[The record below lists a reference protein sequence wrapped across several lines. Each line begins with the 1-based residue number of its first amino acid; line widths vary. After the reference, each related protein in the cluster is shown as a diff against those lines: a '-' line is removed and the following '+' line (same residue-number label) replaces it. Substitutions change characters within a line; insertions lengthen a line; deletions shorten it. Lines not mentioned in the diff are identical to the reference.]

1 MTDQVAGERLKSFI
15 ERVERLETEKQA
27 IADDIKHVYDE
38 AKSTGFD
45 VKIIRKIVSDRKK
58 DDNKRR
64 EETELYEL
72 YTAAIGME

>member
-27 IADDIKHVYDE
+27 IAEDIKQVYDE